1 MTWQSSP
8 PRQSSRCCK
17 LRWKERKNN
26 NFLTIVKV
34 NDSGKSYFPTES
46 GKWVA
51 TPVLDEQKRLSTIYG
66 LATVVSFVDENF
78 EKFSNGGIHLFM
90 LVDGESFVRKQTVAK
105 LNNVL
110 ITG

>member
-1 MTWQSSP
+1 M
-8 PRQSSRCCK
+8 
-17 LRWKERKNN
+17 
-26 NFLTIVKV
+26 
-34 NDSGKSYFPTES
+34 
-46 GKWVA
+46 
-51 TPVLDEQKRLSTIYG
+51 
-66 LATVVSFVDENF
+66 ATVVSFVDENF